1 MPVQCFCL
9 LCHAPFVVKPSR
21 KKSGRGTYCSSTC
34 ASQHRRRPLV
44 ERFWSH
50 VRKTETCW
58 LWQSTLSNRGY
69 GLFSLY
75 GGRQVLT
82 HRFAYELTYGL
93 ILPGIHCLH
102 HCDTPGCVRPDHL
115 FLGSHSDNMRD
126 AKKKGRR

>member
-1 MPVQCFCL
+1 MPIHCFCL
-9 LCHAPFVVKPSR
+9 LCQAPFTVKASTIR
-21 KKSGRGTYCSSTC
+21 QGNGKYCSRQCYHFHS
-34 ASQHRRRPLV
+34 RRPLA

-50 VRKTETCW
+50 VIKTATCW
-58 LWQSTLSNRGY
+58 LWQSTLSSSGY

-75 GGRQVLT
+75 DGKQALA

-102 HCDTPGCVRPDHL
+102 HCDTPLCVRPDHL

-126 AKKKGRR
+126 AQRKGRK